1 MLPVLPPWGF
11 SFALSQLRRLGLRV
25 PAELVRQLRHGRGV
39 DNRRLKASGYRYRY
53 TTRETVLKLRAHQ
66 RLRPLLRSGDDGYH
80 YDRELEEFLRRSPSV
95 RPAAGQDG
103 AALDEGELTEA
114 EMLEVISSLDVTG
127 LEQLRDHELAH
138 RRRKH
143 VLDAL
148 EHNLARKQDP
158 GGLK

>member
-1 MLPVLPPWGF
+1 VDL
-11 SFALSQLRRLGLRV
+11 A
-25 PAELVRQLRHGRGV
+25 RQLRHGRGL
-39 DNRRLKASGYRYRY
+39 DNRRLKAAGFRYRY

-66 RLRPLLRSGDDGYH
+66 RLRPLLGSGDGEYH

-95 RPAAGQDG
+95 RSSVGETVTDG
-103 AALDEGELTEA
+103 AEGDELTEA
-114 EMLEVISSLDVTG
+114 ELLEAISSLDAPG
-127 LEQLRDHELAH
+127 LEQLRTHELAH

-158 GGLK
+158 GTLA